1 MCDADVAIITVITC
15 GGVNKRVLKTDS
27 VLIDVYSDGLLIY
40 GTVREN
46 VDMKD
51 TFLLDVIYITV
62 IISL

>member
-27 VLIDVYSDGLLIY
+27 VLTDVYSGGLSIY

-46 VDMKD
+46 MDMKD
-51 TFLLDVIYITV
+51 SFFLMSYVLQ
-62 IISL
+62 